1 MSRTYRRTKTEK
13 GHRMPKQEI
22 SRNKR
27 IWKESREQTIDIREM
42 SNMGYFETV

>member
-1 MSRTYRRTKTEK
+1 MSRTYRRTKTERAVAK
-13 GHRMPKQEI
+13 RKEEAAK
-22 SRNKR
+22 NKR